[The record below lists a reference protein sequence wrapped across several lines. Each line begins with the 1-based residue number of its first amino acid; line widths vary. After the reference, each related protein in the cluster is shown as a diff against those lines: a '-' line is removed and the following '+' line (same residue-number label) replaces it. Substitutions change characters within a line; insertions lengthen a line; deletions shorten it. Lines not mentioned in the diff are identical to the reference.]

1 MMKKFFEI
9 LSDDRDEPG
18 PGLLRLMTHLGMS
31 TAHLI
36 LVCALWAVIGFS
48 LIVFLPMAWA
58 LFGAVL
64 VIIAYYGLQTVPAVE
79 AARANQ
85 TGTASYCTENEGTPN
100 GAVMRTKVVCPAIV
114 RFRGRSY

>member
-18 PGLLRLMTHLGMS
+18 PGLLRLMRHLGMS

-36 LVCALWAVIGFS
+36 LVCALWAVIGFA

-58 LFGAVL
+58 LSGGVF
-64 VIIAYYGLQTVPAVE
+64 VIIAYYGLQTVPAIE
-79 AARANQ
+79 DEMRNQ
-85 TGTASYCTENEGTPN
+85 S
-100 GAVMRTKVVCPAIV
+100 R
-114 RFRGRSY
+114 